1 MEKTLHRPLPA
12 SPKAR
17 AKRLGA
23 LVESALI
30 DEVTLS
36 PKPGLVDVR
45 GNGAHHDLDWTL
57 MVHSAQTLRPAFEA
71 MALAGAQIDSLLALR
86 GRIGRLGREGEGAML
101 DATGGINTH
110 RGAIWALGLLV
121 TAAAQAP
128 HALDAA
134 AVANRAARLANIP
147 DRFAP
152 VSTGHKGERA
162 CNDYGVGGAKGQA
175 CAGFPHV
182 IKIALHAWTRC
193 SPSWPRWTTPA
204 CSHAVAL
211 MHCASCKPVPP
222 PCVLKAGSQHSR
234 AAAPSACSNTTCWRC
249 TYPPAAQPTCWPP
262 RCSSTACPP
271 ARTHLTSHPL
281 IRKPNMEHLDFQFT
295 GGAPAGRRAYAGV
308 VGSGDLEVLL
318 TPGNAGQIDVA
329 ITTSVNGMSATW
341 QAQLARVFGSHPWP
355 AAKITINDFGATPA
369 VVRLRLEQAL
379 EALAQA

>member
-57 MVHSAQTLRPAFEA
+57 MVHSAQALRPAFEA

-86 GRIGRLGREGEGAML
+86 ERIGRLGREGEAAML

-182 IKIALHAWTRC
+182 IKIALPALRQARAAGIREDHARVD
-193 SPSWPRWTTPA
+193 A
-204 CSHAVAL
+204 LLAVMATL
-211 MHCASCKPVPP
+211 DDT
-222 PCVLKAGSQHSR
+222 CVL
-234 AAAPSACSNTTCWRC
+234 
-249 TYPPAAQPTCWPP
+249 
-262 RCSSTACPP
+262 
-271 ARTHLTSHPL
+271 AR
-281 IRKPNMEHLDFQFT
+281 
-295 GGAPAGRRAYAGV
+295 GGANALRVVQTGAATVRAEGGLATQQGRRAFRLLEHDMLALHVSPG
-308 VGSGDLEVLL
+308 GAADLLAATLFLDRLPASAHAMSDLE
-318 TPGNAGQIDVA
+318 
-329 ITTSVNGMSATW
+329 SAHQETE
-341 QAQLARVFGSHPWP
+341 H
-355 AAKITINDFGATPA
+355 GAS
-369 VVRLRLEQAL
+369 
-379 EALAQA
+379 